1 MAVGHFSAH
10 FDPGTGTLALHG
22 ALEAAHWPDIRD
34 EVDRAFRRTAV
45 NLIIDLGRADRV
57 SSATV
62 GRLVHLCN
70 TRYPGTFVRM
80 PAGPYVPAIA

>member
-1 MAVGHFSAH
+1 MGARHFTAH
-10 FDPGTGTLALHG
+10 FDPGTGTLALRG
-22 ALEAAHWPDIRD
+22 ALEAAHWPEIRD

-45 NLIIDLGRADRV
+45 KLIIDLGPADRV
-57 SSATV
+57 PSATV

-80 PAGPYVPAIA
+80 PTRPYVPAIA

>member
-1 MAVGHFSAH
+1 MAARHFSAH

-22 ALEAAHWPDIRD
+22 ALEAAHWPDLRD

-45 NLIIDLGRADRV
+45 QLIIDLSRAERV

-80 PAGPYVPAIA
+80 PARPYVPAIA

>member
-1 MAVGHFSAH
+1 MGAGQFTAH
-10 FDPGTGTLALHG
+10 FDPGTSTLALRG
-22 ALEAAHWPDIRD
+22 ALEPAHWAAIHD

-45 NLIIDLGRADRV
+45 QLVIDLTRADRV
-57 SSATV
+57 PTATV

-80 PAGPYVPAIA
+80 PARPYVPAIA

>member
-1 MAVGHFSAH
+1 MAGRHFTAQ
-10 FDPGTGTLALHG
+10 FDPGTGTLALLG
-22 ALEAAHWPDIRD
+22 ALEPAHWLVIRD

-45 NLIIDLGRADRV
+45 KLVIDLSRADRV
-57 SSATV
+57 PSATL

-80 PAGPYVPAIA
+80 PARPYVPALA